1 MKFNSQK
8 IAVAAMIAAAYAVLT
23 ILFSFSSYGLI
34 QYRIAEALT
43 ILPAFSSTYVFSIFI
58 GCLVSNLLSPYGWL
72 DILVG
77 SLASLIAAVL
87 TYYIGKSNLKFK
99 KYLAPIPPVIVN
111 ALMVGGLL
119 YYEQA
124 SPTLGLAIAQV
135 GWGELVCAYGL
146 GVLLYTFIEKKAQ
159 LKGLFQHN

>member
-8 IAVAAMIAAAYAVLT
+8 IAVAAMIAAAYAVIT

-135 GWGELVCAYGL
+135 GGGELVCAYGL

>member
-8 IAVAAMIAAAYAVLT
+8 IAVAAMIAAAYAVIT

-124 SPTLGLAIAQV
+124 SPTL
-135 GWGELVCAYGL
+135 
-146 GVLLYTFIEKKAQ
+146 TP
-159 LKGLFQHN
+159 H